1 MRVATQT
8 YVAAVLWMIMLG
20 VVVFLQSR
28 MKKLTGVDQATNI
41 VSLLLSALISL
52 YAINCM
58 VVGNCNLFTWF
69 YVLMM
74 ALSVGL
80 LIIAL
85 IMKNN
90 A

>member
-1 MRVATQT
+1 MRVAPQT
-8 YVAAVLWMIMLG
+8 YVASVLWVIMIS
-20 VVVFLQSR
+20 VVLILQSR
-28 MKKLTGVDQATNI
+28 VKKLKGVDMAINV

-58 VVGNCNLFTWF
+58 VVGNCNLFTWL

-74 ALSVGL
+74 ALSVAV
-80 LIIAL
+80 LIVSL
-85 IMKNN
+85 IMRK